1 MSARRGILGRAVD
14 AVQQA
19 VTPTVEGIGIAIGAL
34 RGNKMRAALTILG
47 VAIGV
52 MVVMVIAAIISG
64 INSGV
69 TDIFEEAGTRTFY
82 VNRYFQ
88 GGIHVSD
95 GSDEMSPWRRRPHIR
110 IEEAERIAELP
121 SVAFVDVMEWWGAS
135 ASFEGKDL
143 GSVGME
149 GRTENWVRISG
160 GDVFPGRSFTRVET
174 LTSARV
180 VVVSDKL
187 AERLFGQLDPVGK
200 MIRLDGQPFEV
211 IGKYT
216 PPGNI
221 FGDGEGPRAIMPHT
235 TLNKYIK
242 PQRGWMQIAVSP
254 AESVSVASAI
264 DEVTVAIR
272 TLRGLRPGE
281 ETNFDIITQDKLL
294 ETWDKVTGVFFLV
307 MIVLSAVG
315 LMVGGVG
322 VVAIM
327 MISVTERTREIGVRK
342 ALGATRREI
351 LWQFLV
357 EASTLTLI
365 GGAAGMMVGGLI
377 AFIVAK
383 TTPLPAAVPLWA
395 IVAALGAAA
404 FTGIVFG
411 IYPAARAA
419 RLDPV
424 EALRYE

>member
-1 MSARRGILGRAVD
+1 MTAILERVLGPLQR
-14 AVQQA
+14 A
-19 VTPTVEGIGIAIGAL
+19 VTPTVEGIGIAFAAL
-34 RGNKMRAALTILG
+34 RANKMRAALTILG

-64 INSGV
+64 INNGV
-69 TDIFEEAGTRTFY
+69 SDIFEEAGSRTFY
-82 VNRYFQ
+82 VTRYFQ
-88 GGIHVSD
+88 GGIQVSD

-110 IEEAERIAELP
+110 IEEAERVAELP
-121 SVAFVDVMEWWGAS
+121 SVGFVDVREWWGAS

-143 GSVGME
+143 GSVGTE
-149 GRTENWVRISG
+149 GRTENWIRVSG
-160 GDVFPGRSFTRVET
+160 GDIYPGRSFTRVET

-180 VVVSDKL
+180 AVITDKL
-187 AERLFGQLDPVGK
+187 AERLFGPLDPVGK
-200 MIRLDGQPFEV
+200 VIKLDGQPFEV

-216 PPGNI
+216 PPANI
-221 FGDGEGPRAIMPHT
+221 FGDGESPRAIMPHT

-242 PQRGWMQIAVSP
+242 PQQGWMDIAVSP

-264 DEVTVAIR
+264 DEVTIAIR
-272 TLRGLRPGE
+272 TMRGLRPGE
-281 ETNFDIITQDKLL
+281 ESNFDIITQDKLL
-294 ETWDKVTGVFFLV
+294 EVWDKVTGVFFLV

-365 GGAAGMMVGGLI
+365 GGAAGMAAGGVI
-377 AFIVAK
+377 AFIVAQ
-383 TTPLPAAVPLWA
+383 TTPLPADVPLWA
-395 IVAALGAAA
+395 IVAALAAAA

-411 IYPAARAA
+411 IFPAARAA

-424 EALRYE
+424 DALRYE

>member
-1 MSARRGILGRAVD
+1 
-14 AVQQA
+14 
-19 VTPTVEGIGIAIGAL
+19 
-34 RGNKMRAALTILG
+34 MRAALTILG

-64 INSGV
+64 INNGV
-69 TDIFEEAGTRTFY
+69 SDIFEEAGSRTFY
-82 VNRYFQ
+82 VTRYFQ
-88 GGIHVSD
+88 GGIQVSD
-95 GSDEMSPWRRRPHIR
+95 GSDEMSPWRRRPHIK
-110 IEEAERIAELP
+110 IEEAERVAALP
-121 SVAFVDVMEWWGAS
+121 SVAFVDVREWWGAS

-143 GSVGME
+143 GSVGTE
-149 GRTENWVRISG
+149 GRTENWIRVSG
-160 GDVFPGRSFTRVET
+160 GDIYPGRSFTRVET

-180 VVVSDKL
+180 AVITDKL
-187 AERLFGQLDPVGK
+187 AERLFGPLDPVGK
-200 MIRLDGQPFEV
+200 VIKLDGQPFEV

-216 PPGNI
+216 PPANI
-221 FGDGEGPRAIMPHT
+221 FGDGESPRAIMPHT

-242 PQRGWMQIAVSP
+242 PQQGWMDIAVSP

-264 DEVTVAIR
+264 DEVTIAIR
-272 TLRGLRPGE
+272 TMRGLRPGE
-281 ETNFDIITQDKLL
+281 ESNFDIITQDKLL

-365 GGAAGMMVGGLI
+365 GGAAGMAAGGLI
-377 AFIVAK
+377 AFIVAR
-383 TTPLPAAVPLWA
+383 TTPLPADVPLWA

-411 IYPAARAA
+411 IFPAARAA

-424 EALRYE
+424 DALRYE

>member
-1 MSARRGILGRAVD
+1 MTSPIDLLGSVVGAAQRGL
-14 AVQQA
+14 
-19 VTPTVEGIGIAIGAL
+19 TPTVEGIGIAVGAL
-34 RGNKMRAALTILG
+34 RANKMRAALTILG

-64 INSGV
+64 INNGV
-69 TDIFEEAGTRTFY
+69 TQIFEEAGARTFY
-82 VNRYFQ
+82 VVRYFQ
-88 GGIHVSD
+88 AGIQVSD
-95 GSDEMSPWRRRPHIR
+95 GSDEMSPWRRRPHVE
-110 IEEAERIAELP
+110 IEEAERIAGLS
-121 SVAFVDVMEWWGAS
+121 SVSFVDVIEWWGAA

-143 GSVGME
+143 GSVGTE
-149 GRTENWVRISG
+149 GRTENWVRVSG
-160 GDVFPGRSFTRVET
+160 GDVYPGRSFTRLET

-180 VVVSDKL
+180 VVVTDKL
-187 AERLFGQLDPVGK
+187 ADRLFGPLDPVGK
-200 MIRLDGQPFEV
+200 VIKLNGQPFEV

-216 PPGNI
+216 PPANV
-221 FGDGEGPRAIMPHT
+221 FGDGDGPRAIMPHT
-235 TLNKYIK
+235 TLNKYLK
-242 PQRGWMQIAVSP
+242 PRRGWMRVAVSP
-254 AESVSVASAI
+254 AESVTVASAI
-264 DEVTVAIR
+264 EDVTVLLR
-272 TLRGLRPGE
+272 TMRGLRPGE
-281 ETNFDIITQDKLL
+281 ESNFDVITQDKLL
-294 ETWDKVTGVFFLV
+294 ESWDKVTGVFFLV

-342 ALGATRREI
+342 ALGAKRREI

-365 GGAAGMMVGGLI
+365 GGAVGMALGGLI
-377 AFIVAK
+377 AWVVAQS
-383 TTPLPAAVPLWA
+383 TPLPAAVPLWA

>member
-1 MSARRGILGRAVD
+1 MTAILGRVLGPL
-14 AVQQA
+14 QRA
-19 VTPTVEGIGIAIGAL
+19 VTPTVEGIGIAFAAL
-34 RGNKMRAALTILG
+34 RANKMRAALTILG

-64 INSGV
+64 INNGV
-69 TDIFEEAGTRTFY
+69 SDIFEEAGSRTFY
-82 VNRYFQ
+82 VTRYFQ
-88 GGIHVSD
+88 GGIQVSD

-110 IEEAERIAELP
+110 IEEAERVAELP
-121 SVAFVDVMEWWGAS
+121 SVGFVDVREWWGAS

-143 GSVGME
+143 GSVGTE
-149 GRTENWVRISG
+149 GRTENWIRVSG
-160 GDVFPGRSFTRVET
+160 GDIYPGRSFTRVET

-180 VVVSDKL
+180 AVITDKL
-187 AERLFGQLDPVGK
+187 AERLFGPLDPVGK
-200 MIRLDGQPFEV
+200 VIKLDGQPFEV

-216 PPGNI
+216 PPANI
-221 FGDGEGPRAIMPHT
+221 FGDGESPRAIMPHT

-242 PQRGWMQIAVSP
+242 PQQGWMDIAVSP

-264 DEVTVAIR
+264 DEVTIAIR
-272 TLRGLRPGE
+272 TMRGLRPGE
-281 ETNFDIITQDKLL
+281 ESNFDIITQDKLL
-294 ETWDKVTGVFFLV
+294 EVWDKVTGVFFLV

-365 GGAAGMMVGGLI
+365 GGAAGMAAGGVI
-377 AFIVAK
+377 AFIVAQ
-383 TTPLPAAVPLWA
+383 TTPLPADVPLWA

-411 IYPAARAA
+411 IFPAARAA

-424 EALRYE
+424 DALRYE

>member
-1 MSARRGILGRAVD
+1 MTAAAGLLARALGALQRS
-14 AVQQA
+14 
-19 VTPTVEGIGIAIGAL
+19 VTPTVEGVGIAVGAL
-34 RGNKMRAALTILG
+34 RANKMRAALTILG

-69 TDIFEEAGTRTFY
+69 TEIFEEAGTRTFY

-135 ASFEGKDL
+135 ASFEGEAL
-143 GSVGME
+143 GSVGTE

-160 GDVFPGRSFTRVET
+160 GDVYPGRSFTRLET
-174 LTSARV
+174 LTGARV
-180 VVVSDKL
+180 VVVTDKL
-187 AERLFGQLDPVGK
+187 AERLFGQLDPIGRVIK
-200 MIRLDGQPFEV
+200 LNGQPFEV
-211 IGKYT
+211 IGQYT

-235 TLNKYIK
+235 TLNKYLK
-242 PQRGWMQIAVSP
+242 PERGWMQIAVSP
-254 AESVSVASAI
+254 AESVTVASAI

-342 ALGATRREI
+342 ALGATKREI

-357 EASTLTLI
+357 EASTLTLM
-365 GGAAGMMVGGLI
+365 GGAAGMALGGLI
-377 AFIVAK
+377 AYAVAQ

-395 IVAALGAAA
+395 VVAALGAAA

>member
-1 MSARRGILGRAVD
+1 MTAILGRTLG
-14 AVQQA
+14 AVQRA
-19 VTPTVEGIGIAIGAL
+19 VTPTVEGILIAISAL

-69 TDIFEEAGTRTFY
+69 TEIFEEAGSRTYY
-82 VNRYFQ
+82 VTRYFQ

-95 GSDEMSPWRRRPHIR
+95 GSDEMSPWRRRPHILIR
-110 IEEAERIAELP
+110 EAERIAELP
-121 SVAFVDVMEWWGAS
+121 SVAFVDVREWWGAT

-143 GSVGME
+143 GSVGTE
-149 GRTENWVRISG
+149 GRTENWIRVSG
-160 GDVFPGRSFTRVET
+160 GDIYPGRSFTRVEV

-180 VVVSDKL
+180 AVVTEKL

-200 MIRLDGQPFEV
+200 VIKLDGQPYEV

-242 PQRGWMQIAVSP
+242 PQRGWMDIAVSP
-254 AESVSVASAI
+254 AESVTVAASI
-264 DEVTVAIR
+264 DEVTIAMR
-272 TLRGLRPGE
+272 TMRGLRPNDE
-281 ETNFDIITQDKLL
+281 SNFDIITQDKLL

-365 GGAAGMMVGGLI
+365 GGAAGMAMGGLI
-377 AFIVAK
+377 AFIVAQ